1 MCPKRVLTE
10 SNKMGNQTLIKSNN
24 VSLKRKKVKTKESH
38 TKAIKVFAFA
48 LKKPKRITGST

>member
-1 MCPKRVLTE
+1 
-10 SNKMGNQTLIKSNN
+10 MGNQTLIKSNN